1 MDQMKCD
8 DLIRS
13 LSDYIDGDIQPEI
26 CAALEE
32 HLKGCKNCQ
41 IVVDTMKKT
50 IYLYHDEA
58 EHNGIPG
65 EVKDKL
71 FHKLDLQDFI
81 NRMGH

>member
-1 MDQMKCD
+1 MDKMKCD
-8 DLIRS
+8 QLIQS
-13 LSDYIDGDIQPEI
+13 LGDYIDGDIRPEV

-32 HLKGCKNCQ
+32 HLKGCPNCQ

-58 EHNGIPG
+58 EKDEIPV

-81 NRMGH
+81 NRMSK